1 MINNSLVTDPCRL
14 GIARIRLTD
23 HARYHNQAD
32 KKPEQPKENSP
43 HCTKTFCIFNITH
56 NLTLTINIFINQ
68 ALTDLPNKTDIVYC
82 FTQVFGI
89 REI

>member
-43 HCTKTFCIFNITH
+43 HGTKTFCIFCISH
-56 NLTLTINIFINQ
+56 YPTLSINMVNNQ
-68 ALTDLPNKTDIVYC
+68 A
-82 FTQVFGI
+82 FTGPPKYNGYSLLFYSGI
-89 REI
+89 WH